1 MSISENHIFQKS
13 NPLITMLPKVR
24 GRYTEYVEMSP
35 FTWFRVG
42 GMAEVVFR
50 PADAEDLSVFL
61 ENNNEGVPVT
71 VIGATSN
78 LLIRDGGIPGVV
90 IKLGKPFSDIVF
102 LEETLRIGS
111 AVLNSQAAKVALN
124 AKRGGL
130 EFLSGIPGTIG
141 GGLRM
146 NAGSYGTEFK
156 DVLIEAEV
164 IDPGGRLHVIA
175 ADELGMGYRCCEID
189 EGWIF
194 LSALFK
200 APFSDSID
208 IKVKMETIQR
218 QREKSQ
224 PIKEKTGGSTFANP
238 TGYKAWKLIDAAGC
252 RGKHFGPAK
261 VSEKHCNFLIN
272 TGDAKAHD
280 LETLGELVRKQ
291 VLDTSG
297 IQLNWEI
304 RRIGTAKKDISSYSG
319 EQK

>member
-1 MSISENHIFQKS
+1 MITNNNYIFQKN

-24 GRYTEYVEMSP
+24 GRYTEYVDMSP

-42 GMAEVVFR
+42 GMAEVIFR
-50 PADAEDLSVFL
+50 PADVEDLSAFL
-61 ENNNEGVPVT
+61 ENNSGKVPVT

-102 LEETLRIGS
+102 SEKTLRIGS
-111 AVLNSQAAKVALN
+111 AVLNSQAAKAALN
-124 AKRGGL
+124 AKRRGL

-164 IDPGGRLHVIA
+164 IDSRGQLHVIA
-175 ADELGMGYRCCEID
+175 VNELGMGYRHCEID
-189 EGWIF
+189 EDWIF

-200 APFSDSID
+200 APSSDLVD
-208 IKVKMETIQR
+208 IKVKMETIRR

-224 PIKEKTGGSTFANP
+224 PIKQKTGGSTFANP
-238 TGYKAWKLIDAAGC
+238 TGYKAWKLIDDAGC
-252 RGKHFGPAK
+252 RGKYFGAAK
-261 VSEKHCNFLIN
+261 ISEKHCNFLIN
-272 TGDAKAHD
+272 TGNAKAHD
-280 LETLGELVRKQ
+280 LETLGEYVRQ
-291 VLDTSG
+291 RVLETSG
-297 IQLNWEI
+297 VTLNWEI
-304 RRIGTAKKDISSYSG
+304 RRIGTTERNISPYAGEKK
-319 EQK
+319 